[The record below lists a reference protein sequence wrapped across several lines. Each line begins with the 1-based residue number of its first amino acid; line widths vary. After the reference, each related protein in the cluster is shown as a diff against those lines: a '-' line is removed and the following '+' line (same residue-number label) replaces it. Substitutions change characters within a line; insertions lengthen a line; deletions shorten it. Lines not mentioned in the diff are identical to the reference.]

1 MGDQRA
7 GGTQRGYASYDMSI
21 SPKTRSADAR
31 RAGLSRQSIRDAA
44 VIRFADQGYHGTT
57 LREIAA
63 DLEVTVAAIY
73 YYYPSKEELL
83 TDVVEIGLHADFEA
97 VAELR
102 TRTDGVIL
110 DELVRLHVGRHIKF
124 REEALVVHHE
134 ARHLPQPYLDRVRR
148 LLREYEAV
156 FRDAIVVEY
165 DIAPGRLTMITKVIL
180 GMGSGVID
188 WFHPHELLT
197 VDQVAELYV
206 RYTRGVLGVEAGAI
220 VGER

>member
-1 MGDQRA
+1 
-7 GGTQRGYASYDMSI
+7 MSI
-21 SPKTRSADAR
+21 TPKTHSADAR
-31 RAGLSRQSIRDAA
+31 RGGLSRQSIRDAA

-57 LREIAA
+57 LREIAK

-102 TRTDGVIL
+102 ARTQGPIL
-110 DELVRLHVGRHIKF
+110 DELIRLHVGRHIEL

-134 ARHLPQPYLDRVRR
+134 ARHLPQPYLDRVRT

-156 FRDAIVVEY
+156 FRDAIVVEC
-165 DIAPGRLTMITKVIL
+165 DIPPGRLTMITKVIL

-188 WFHPHELLT
+188 WFRPHELLT
-197 VDQVAELYV
+197 AAQVADLYV
-206 RYTRGVLGVEAGAI
+206 LYTRGVLDVEARTA